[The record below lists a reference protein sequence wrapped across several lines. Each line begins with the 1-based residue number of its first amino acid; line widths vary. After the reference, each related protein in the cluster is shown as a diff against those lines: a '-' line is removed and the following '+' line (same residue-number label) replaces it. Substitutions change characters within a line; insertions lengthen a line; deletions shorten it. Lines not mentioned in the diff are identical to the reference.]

1 MNHREE
7 EASSMTGA
15 VLTKDHGVDP
25 ATQFLRGAAGHQMAS
40 APAVGHARG
49 IRRPGYATHGDPRPE
64 PTR

>member
-1 MNHREE
+1 
-7 EASSMTGA
+7 MTGA